1 MPTGYTAAIADGIT
15 FKEYAMSCARAF
27 GALVTMRDSPSDA
40 EIPEEFKPSTYN
52 LERLQ
57 DARQELSSL
66 ERMTMVE
73 ANLNAQADHTAS
85 ELRRA
90 KRLEEIKDLRCK
102 YESMLTECKKYVPPT
117 PDHAEFRAFMIR
129 QIEESI
135 KFDCSTSYCD
145 KPTVLLTGEEWLDQ
159 QIKQAK
165 KDIEYHEEEYAKE
178 CQRVS
183 ERNAWVKALRD
194 SLK

>member
-27 GALVTMRDSPSDA
+27 GALVTMRDEPADA
-40 EIPEEFKPSTYN
+40 EIPQEFKPSTYN

-57 DARQELSSL
+57 DARQELSIL

-73 ANLNAQADHTAS
+73 ANLNAQADYTAL

-90 KRLEEIKDLRCK
+90 KQLEEIKDLRCK
-102 YESMLTECKKYVPPT
+102 YESMLTECKKYVAPT
-117 PDHAEFRAFMIR
+117 PDHAEFRAFMIC

-135 KFDCSTSYCD
+135 EFDCSTSFYD
-145 KPTVLLTGEEWLDQ
+145 NPTVLLSGEEWLEQ
-159 QIKQAK
+159 QIGQAK
-165 KDIEYHEEEYAKE
+165 KDIVYHEYEYDKE
-178 CQRVS
+178 CQRVK
-183 ERNAWVKALRD
+183 ERNAWVKALRE

>member
-1 MPTGYTAAIADGIT
+1 MPTGYTAAIADGIS

-27 GALVTMRDSPSDA
+27 GALVEMRDDTDA
-40 EIPEEFKPSTYN
+40 EIPEEFRPSTYH

-73 ANLNAQADHTAS
+73 ASLNSKTNYTAL

-90 KRLEEIKDLRCK
+90 KRLEEIKELRCR
-102 YESMLTECKKYVPPT
+102 YEAMLTECKKYAPPT
-117 PDHAEFRAFMIR
+117 PDHAEFRIFMIR

-135 KFDCSTSYCD
+135 KFDCSTTYYD
-145 KPTVLLTGEEWLDQ
+145 KPTVLLTGEAWLDQ
-159 QIKQAK
+159 QISQAK
-165 KDIEYHEEEYAKE
+165 KDIVYHEAEYSKE
-178 CQRVS
+178 CERVK

-194 SLK
+194 SLEN